1 MWPGQKAK
9 AGSRTPPSKVVPF
22 PHRRRPEQPP
32 WDIRIVSGLGHTG
45 RTSAMRSPGLCLW
58 HRQQSLPLSRQGR
71 PQGLSPCDAP
81 HNPITSLGCYLA
93 TPLRCPRPDGPL
105 GEPWTLSAPRLQ
117 GRGWALPSQDITV
130 SGSPPCSQE
139 RSRGLFERGVPGRGW
154 MREDPGGG
162 QSPGPSRA
170 GGRGASHQ
178 PFPGVSVGHVT
189 PGVTPLAAAQA
200 VGHD

>member
-1 MWPGQKAK
+1 MIRLFTSLAFGHPGASCLQLERGPAPQGTDSV
-9 AGSRTPPSKVVPF
+9 AVVPGLSCSEYRIF
-22 PHRRRPEQPP
+22 PDQG
-32 WDIRIVSGLGHTG
+32 S
-45 RTSAMRSPGLCLW
+45 SLCLW

-93 TPLRCPRPDGPL
+93 TPLRCPHPDGPL